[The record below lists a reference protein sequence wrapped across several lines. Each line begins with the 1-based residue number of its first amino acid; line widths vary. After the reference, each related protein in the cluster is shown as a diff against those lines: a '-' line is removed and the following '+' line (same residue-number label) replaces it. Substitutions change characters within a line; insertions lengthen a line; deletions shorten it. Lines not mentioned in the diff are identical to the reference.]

1 MLNTTHKYKA
11 LMIDVDGTLIPNKRD
26 GIPSQKVI
34 KAVKKAAK
42 KLHVG
47 LATSR
52 PSFMIDYILDNF
64 QLTGPSI
71 INSGSE
77 IIDTTTRKVIWQQ
90 PLLLE
95 DVQTIKQYVIENK
108 LKAFVNDTDKDYV
121 LDYSYKPS
129 KTLQIFFVSPPVDVV
144 EKIIADLSDIAT
156 IAIHKVPS
164 FAKGK
169 VSILITHA
177 TATKQH
183 GIFEVAKILGI
194 ETHEIIG
201 IGDGYND
208 FPLLMAC
215 GLKVAMGNAVDDL
228 KAIADYVAPPVDE
241 DGVADVINRFVL

>member
-1 MLNTTHKYKA
+1 
-11 LMIDVDGTLIPNKRD
+11 MIDVDGTLIPNKKD
-26 GIPSQKVI
+26 GVPSAKVI
-34 KAVKKAAK
+34 KAIQLASK
-42 KLHVG
+42 KLHIG

-52 PSFMIDYILDNF
+52 PLFMLEHILDQL

-77 IIDTTTRKVIWQQ
+77 IIDSATRKVIWQQ
-90 PLLLE
+90 PLAAKDAQLVLRYVTKHHLNAYANGAE
-95 DVQTIKQYVIENK
+95 TDFALSPQYNE
-108 LKAFVNDTDKDYV
+108 A
-121 LDYSYKPS
+121 
-129 KTLQIFFVSPPVDVV
+129 KTLQIYVPAILDSLADHIVN
-144 EKIIADLSDIAT
+144 DLSHIPTVAM
-156 IAIHKVPS
+156 HKVPS
-164 FAKGK
+164 FTPER
-169 VSILITHA
+169 VSLLITHVR
-177 TATKQH
+177 ATKQH

-215 GLKVAMGNAVDDL
+215 GLKVAIGNAIEDL